1 MTAINKLKTA
11 ILLVIAGSIALSCQK
26 LKRPA
31 LGDYPLDANPPGGP
45 LKFYVAFDGT
55 TNDPLFNA
63 VDSIR
68 ASFPSDNP
76 LSFVPGVEGTAVK
89 GLVDKAITY
98 AAPNDFANSTSFTMA
113 MWLKSNP
120 WGSTGPGWILS
131 LTDKDY
137 WYNSAIFWYFEDESQ
152 GSTST
157 TANMKLAVMDQW
169 FEFTGSKLM
178 QKPLFNGQW
187 HHLAVVYD
195 ETTSKLTYYFDGTA
209 LTGLDPSLTDVMN
222 SGNPRG
228 PLKLT
233 DASGNSGSLVIG
245 GWNKQAGLS
254 GPTDDWVQGFTGSM
268 DQVRLYGKALNASEV
283 QALYNS
289 KL

>member
-1 MTAINKLKTA
+1 MNYKNKINAGLFL
-11 ILLVIAGSIALSCQK
+11 IGIVLIAGSCQK
-26 LKRPA
+26 MSRPA
-31 LGDYPLDANPPGGP
+31 LADYPADANPPGGP

-55 TNDPLFNA
+55 TADPLFNA

-68 ASFPSDNP
+68 ANFPSDNP
-76 LSFVPGVEGTAVK
+76 LTFVDGIAG
-89 GLVDKAITY
+89 KAIKGAVNKAIKY
-98 AAPNDFANSTSFTMA
+98 AAPNDFAKSTSFTMA
-113 MWLKSNP
+113 MWLKSSP

-137 WYNSAIFWYFEDESQ
+137 WHNSAIFWYFEDESQ

-169 FEFTGSKLM
+169 FEFTGAKLM

-195 ETTSKLTYYFDGTA
+195 ETSSKLIYYFDGTA
-209 LTGLDPSLTDVMN
+209 LTGLDPSLTDVKN
-222 SGNPRG
+222 NGAPRG

-233 DASGNSGSLVIG
+233 DASGNSGSLIIG
-245 GWNKQAGLS
+245 GWNKQAGLA
-254 GPTDDWVQGFTGSM
+254 GPTDDWVQGFTGNM
-268 DQVRLYGKALNASEV
+268 DQVRLYGKALSASEV